1 MSTGFAL
8 EKLFFLAVI
17 FVVAVAPFI
26 AIWRFPATLLTKSL
40 ATVVALLFFTM
51 ALMFILQSVTKSYAD
66 AFFFPSLHEIGTKLS
81 DENIDPKD
89 VSAVIRK
96 WQSSGESHHALWN
109 ALQDLQPP
117 EPPEPP
123 ESAEP
128 AATEPPPVQADS
140 PAEQPESTPA
150 EPPVSK

>member
-1 MSTGFAL
+1 MSAGFAID
-8 EKLFFLAVI
+8 KIFFLLVI
-17 FVVAVAPFI
+17 CVVAVAPFI

-51 ALMFILQSVTKSYAD
+51 ALMFILQSVSKSYAD

-81 DENIDPKD
+81 DENINPAD

-96 WQSSGESHHALWN
+96 WQSSGEGYHALRN

-117 EPPEPP
+117 EP
-123 ESAEP
+123 
-128 AATEPPPVQADS
+128 
-140 PAEQPESTPA
+140 AEQPAEPRPA
-150 EPPVSK
+150 EPPPKNAAPSPEPPPAEE

>member
-1 MSTGFAL
+1 MSVGFAID
-8 EKLFFLAVI
+8 KLFFLAVI

-51 ALMFILQSVTKSYAD
+51 ALMGIMQVVAKNYAD
-66 AFFFPSLHEIGTKLS
+66 HFFFPSLHEIGTKLS
-81 DENIDPKD
+81 DETINPAD

-96 WQSSGESHHALWN
+96 WQSSGQGYHVLRD

-117 EPPEPP
+117 ETAEQPAEPQPEAT
-123 ESAEP
+123 ESP
-128 AATEPPPVQADS
+128 AATEPEPAPAPP
-140 PAEQPESTPA
+140 PAEE
-150 EPPVSK
+150 K